1 MQLNPYLFFN
11 GQCQSA
17 FQFYEQCLGGKVET
31 IMPYEGSPME
41 DQVPPEWR
49 NKVMH
54 AELTVNNRVLMGS
67 DGMPGEYEVPK
78 GFSVSLNMDDPAKA
92 EQIFQALAENGTV
105 SMPIQETF
113 WAIRFGMVTD
123 QFSIPWLIN
132 CDKPA

>member
-67 DGMPGEYEVPK
+67 DGMPDEYEVPK
-78 GFSVSLNMDDPAKA
+78 GFSISLNMDDPTKA